1 MTNATTHTR
10 RLAPGTLVI
19 AVADGEPGRILE
31 VCTFRRNGLDAYSY
45 VVATAARSGT
55 PTRWSFPRPTRS
67 ESRNAHQRR
76 PT

>member
-19 AVADGEPGRILE
+19 SVADGEPGRIIQ

-45 VVATAARSGT
+45 VVETATGREIWHADEVVLPVAD
-55 PTRWSFPRPTRS
+55 
-67 ESRNAHQRR
+67 EA
-76 PT
+76 